1 MAPAAVVLDHTTTA
15 ALYDPKDPHN
25 EAVAAFYVQ
34 ASGGL
39 GTLYVPVLSLVAG
52 DVKQPGLCAYING
65 LRFVQVEPFDRD
77 AALTATELLHAGH
90 SWAAVHAIHA
100 IYAARPSAAFP
111 AGRFLLT
118 LTPELYEG
126 TGVQTV
132 HPGA

>member
-1 MAPAAVVLDHTTTA
+1 MGPIAVVLDHTTATA
-15 ALYDPKDPHN
+15 LHDPKDPHN

-39 GTLYVPVLSLVAG
+39 GTLYAPVLSLTAG
-52 DVKQPGLCAYING
+52 DLERPGLLAYIDG
-65 LRFVQVEPFDRD
+65 LRFIQIEPFDTT
-77 AALTATELLHAGH
+77 AGLTATGLLHAGH

-100 IYAARPSAAFP
+100 ARPSATFP

-126 TGVQTV
+126 TGVQAV
-132 HPGA
+132 HPDQ

>member
-1 MAPAAVVLDHTTTA
+1 MGPIAVVLDHTTATA
-15 ALYDPKDPHN
+15 LHDPKDPHN

-39 GTLYVPVLSLVAG
+39 GTLYAPVLSLTVG
-52 DVKQPGLCAYING
+52 DLERPGLLAYIDG
-65 LRFVQVEPFDRD
+65 LRFIEIEPFDTT
-77 AALTATELLHAGH
+77 AALTATGLLHAGH

-100 IYAARPSAAFP
+100 ARPSATFP

-126 TGVQTV
+126 TGVQAV
-132 HPGA
+132 HPDQ